1 MARASEWQRYQLL
14 KGLIETAIEDASWN
28 GSDTDAP
35 EEYLLF
41 ISQGLDEVVCFIDQ
55 SPEQEL
61 ALIEE
66 YDGWH
71 VETATCYEDAVS
83 VAELYFDLR

>member
-1 MARASEWQRYQLL
+1 MARASEWQRYELL
-14 KGLIETAIEDASWN
+14 RNLIATAIEDASWN
-28 GSDTDAP
+28 GSDMDAP

-41 ISQGLDEVVCFIDQ
+41 ISEGLDEVVCYIDQ
-55 SPEQEL
+55 APEQEL

-71 VETATCYEDAVS
+71 VETATSYEDAID
-83 VAELYFDLR
+83 VANMYFDLR

>member
-1 MARASEWQRYQLL
+1 MARASEWRRYQLL
-14 KGLIETAIEDASWN
+14 KDLIARAIEDASWN
-28 GSDTDAP
+28 GSDMDAP

-41 ISQGLDEVVCFIDQ
+41 ISEGLDEVVCFIDQ
-55 SPEQEL
+55 SPAQEL

-71 VETATCYEDAVS
+71 VESATCYEDAVN
-83 VAELYFDLR
+83 VAELYFDIR